1 MMDQARQLLQT
12 YYGFPSFRN
21 GQEQAI
27 EQVLNRKNTLAVM
40 PTGGGKSLCY
50 QIPGLTLD
58 GTAIVIS
65 PLISLMKDQV
75 DALHAYGIS
84 ATYINSSLSQNE
96 MRERLRNMEAG
107 RYQFV
112 YVAPERFDSGLF
124 LSAIQQIKLSLIA
137 FDEAHCISQWGHDF
151 RPSYRSIVPTLHQ
164 IPNLP
169 VLMGLTATA
178 TQEVIQDI
186 QRLIHVED
194 ESIVNT
200 GFARENLSFRM
211 IKGRDKR
218 EFVKEYVK
226 SRPEESGI
234 IYTATRKDADHL
246 QQSLEKEGFP
256 VGKYHAGMGE
266 NERKEM
272 QVKFVQDEVSTI
284 VATNAFGM
292 GIDKSN
298 VRFVIH
304 YSMPMNIESYYQE
317 AGRAG
322 RDGEPG
328 DCVLLFS
335 SQDIQ
340 LQRFLIDQSPV
351 EEKKKEEYAKLQSM
365 INYCHT
371 SMCLQQY
378 ILEYFQDPN
387 RTEPC
392 GKCTNCTHAGEEKDM
407 TKEAQMILSCVK
419 RMGESFGAGLTAKV
433 LKGSSDKKVKQFQ
446 FEKLP
451 TYGLLSHYTEKQLTR
466 FIHFLTAEGYLNP
479 GNGRYPSLQLTPKS
493 VDVLK
498 GNKSVIM
505 LIESTT
511 TNVEE
516 NYNVE
521 YFNELRNLRKE
532 VANEAGLP
540 PYVIFPDSTLKALSI
555 YLPETKEEML
565 NIKGIGEQKW
575 EKYGETFLEKIQPW
589 AEKAEKKPKPS
600 GQSFSQTSAP
610 KPSTNGKAS
619 HLFSYQLWKEEQK
632 PIEEI
637 AKERGISPRTV
648 ESHLFRSAKEGE
660 PFDWDEW
667 FNADEENQVLTVY
680 EQLDEKRLKPIKE
693 ALPEEITYSQIKAVL
708 HKNDLWNG

>member
-1 MMDQARQLLQT
+1 MIEKAERLLQT
-12 YYGFPSFRN
+12 YYGFSSFRK

-27 EQVLNRKNTLAVM
+27 RQVLQNENTLAVM

-50 QIPGLTLD
+50 QIPGLALE
-58 GTAIVIS
+58 GTAIIIS

-75 DALHAYGIS
+75 DALVAYGIS
-84 ATYINSSLSQNE
+84 ATYINSSLSATEQ
-96 MRERLRNMEAG
+96 RERIRDMEKG

-112 YVAPERFDSGLF
+112 YVAPERFDSGAF
-124 LSAIQQIKLSLIA
+124 LATLQRMELSLIA

-151 RPSYRSIVPTLHQ
+151 RPSYRSIVPTLYQ

-169 VLMGLTATA
+169 VLMALTATA

-186 QRLIHVED
+186 QRLIHVEPD
-194 ESIVNT
+194 AIVNT

-218 EFVKEYVK
+218 DFVKEYVK
-226 SRPEESGI
+226 SRPEEAGI

-246 QQSLEKEGFP
+246 QQYLEKEGYST
-256 VGKYHAGMGE
+256 GKYHAGMSE
-266 NERKEM
+266 NQRKEM
-272 QVKFVQDEVSTI
+272 QTKFVRDEITTI

-298 VRFVIH
+298 VRYVIH

-387 RTEPC
+387 STEPC
-392 GKCTNCTHAGEEKDM
+392 GKCSNCTHDGKEQDM
-407 TKEAQMILSCVK
+407 TKEAQMVLSCVK
-419 RMGESFGAGLTAKV
+419 RMGQAFGAGLTAKV
-433 LKGSSDKKVKQFQ
+433 LKGSSDKKVRQFQ
-446 FEKLP
+446 FEDLP

-479 GNGRYPSLQLTPKS
+479 GNGRYPTLQLTSKS
-493 VDVLK
+493 VEVLK
-498 GNKSVIM
+498 GQKPVIM

-532 VANEAGLP
+532 MADEAGLP
-540 PYVIFPDSTLKALSI
+540 PYVIFPDSTLKAFSI
-555 YLPETKEEML
+555 YLPETKSEML
-565 NIKGIGEQKW
+565 SIKGVGEQKW
-575 EKYGETFLEKIQPW
+575 NKYGERFLELIKPW
-589 AEKAEKKPKPS
+589 SQAAENKPKPTEEEHTVKS
-600 GQSFSQTSAP
+600 TSSP
-610 KPSTNGKAS
+610 RPGDGTPS
-619 HLFSYQLWKEEQK
+619 HLVSYRMWQDEQK
-632 PIEEI
+632 DVQTI
-637 AKERGISPRTV
+637 AKERGISPQTI
-648 ESHLFRSAKEGE
+648 ESHLFRCAQEGE
-660 PFDWDEW
+660 PFDWNHW
-667 FNADEENQVLTVY
+667 FNEEEEQQILEVYDELE
-680 EQLDEKRLKPIKE
+680 EKKLKPVKE
-693 ALPEEITYSQIKAVL
+693 KLPDVTYSTIKAVL
-708 HKNDLWNG
+708 HKNERWT